1 MTRFLRS
8 RNSSPPMQVTKI
20 IMGLGNPG
28 RQYQQTRHN
37 FGFMVIDHL
46 LETYQLNQRS
56 SAKNYL
62 RAEAILN
69 SHNRNL
75 AICLCKPLTYMNHS
89 GVAARLIL
97 KRYGLLPQDLLVIYD
112 DIDLP
117 LGKIRIRKQGS
128 AGGHKGL
135 QSINE
140 QTESQAFP
148 RIRLGIGP
156 QTAGVAAEDFVLADF
171 NPADQP
177 TIRLVIDAVESILKE
192 IFFCDIEQ
200 VMNKYNRNPIGITAA
215 MV

>member
-1 MTRFLRS
+1 MTRFLCS
-8 RNSSPPMQVTKI
+8 CNSSRPMKVSKI

-28 RQYQQTRHN
+28 KQYQQTRHN

-56 SAKNYL
+56 SGKNYL
-62 RAEAILN
+62 RTEAILN
-69 SHNRNL
+69 SDNLNL
-75 AICLCKPLTYMNHS
+75 AICLCKPLTYMNQS
-89 GVAARLIL
+89 GVAARLLL
-97 KRYGLLPQDLLVIYD
+97 KRYRLSPQDLLVIYD

-117 LGKIRIRKQGS
+117 LGKIRIRKQSS

-140 QTESQAFP
+140 QIASQAFP

-156 QTAGVAAEDFVLADF
+156 QTEGVAAEDFVLAHF
-171 NPADQP
+171 NPADRQ
-177 TIRLVIDAVESILKE
+177 TIRSVVNTVESILKE

-200 VMNKYNRNPIGITAA
+200 VMNKYNHNAICITAA
-215 MV
+215 TV

>member
-1 MTRFLRS
+1 
-8 RNSSPPMQVTKI
+8 
-20 IMGLGNPG
+20 MGLGNPG

-56 SAKNYL
+56 SVKNYT

-69 SHNRNL
+69 SDSRNL
-75 AICLCKPLTYMNHS
+75 AICLGKPLTYMNHS
-89 GVAARLIL
+89 GVAARLLL
-97 KRYGLLPQDLLVIYD
+97 KRYGLFPQDLLVIYD
-112 DIDLP
+112 DINLP

-140 QTESQAFP
+140 QIASQAFP

-156 QTAGVAAEDFVLADF
+156 QTEGVAAEDFVLAHF
-171 NPADQP
+171 NPTDRP
-177 TIRLVIDAVESILKE
+177 TVRSVIKIVESILKE
-192 IFFCDIEQ
+192 IFFYDIEQ
-200 VMNKYNRNPIGITAA
+200 VMNKYNHKPVGITAA
-215 MV
+215 TVQQVQCC